1 MKWTYG
7 IKNKTMAAILLMVI
21 LGLTM
26 LTNLLQRKRFEEL
39 EASFASIYEDRLMA
53 ENYLFHLYVDLKK
66 EQDILQMLSDRGLS
80 YGERNEMDKDRAD
93 RDAIMAKY
101 AVTYLTPD
109 EQVKFDSLQ
118 IILGNINQLEQKIES
133 TESHEA
139 IPADLI
145 KAHNDATIQAFT
157 TISNLSDIQTS
168 EGELLRKRTRQIILG
183 SVSIS
188 QFEMTI
194 LIIIAIVIQ
203 GLIFSSRT
211 LLTKTKIKGQD
222 PRLN

>member
-1 MKWTYG
+1 MNWTYS
-7 IKNKTMAAILLMVI
+7 IRNKTTAAVLLMVI

-26 LTNLLQRKRFEEL
+26 LTNLLQRKRFKEL
-39 EASFASIYEDRLMA
+39 EYSFSSIYEDRLMA
-53 ENYLFHLYVDLKK
+53 ESYLFHLYVDLKK
-66 EQDILQMLSDRGLS
+66 EQDILQMLSDRGLN

-118 IILGNINQLEQKIES
+118 TILGNINQLEQKIES

-139 IPADLI
+139 IPDQLI
-145 KAHNDATIQAFT
+145 QAHNEATTQAFN

-194 LIIIAIVIQ
+194 LIVIAIVIQ

-222 PRLN
+222 PGLN